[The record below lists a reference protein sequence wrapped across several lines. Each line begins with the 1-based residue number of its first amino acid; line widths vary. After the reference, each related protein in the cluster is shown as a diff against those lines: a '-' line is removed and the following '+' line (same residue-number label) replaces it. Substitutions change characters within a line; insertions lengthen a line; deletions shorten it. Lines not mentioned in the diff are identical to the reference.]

1 MLFRDTLE
9 KLVNQVPQANGAIL
23 VDTNGEE
30 IVTFAE
36 ENEYEMKLLGAHLVP
51 IHHRLEAIS
60 GRINTGLHEEIIIRT
75 DSAYIISAPM
85 ENQLYIVLRL
95 SPSPT
100 ITPTVSQLK
109 EAISSIVKESS

>member
-1 MLFRDTLE
+1 VLFQDTLQE
-9 KLVNQVPQANGAIL
+9 LVNRVPQANGAIL

-75 DSAYIISAPM
+75 DSAYIISAPL

-95 SPSPT
+95 SPSPI

-109 EAISSIVKESS
+109 EAIASIIKEST

>member
-1 MLFRDTLE
+1 VLFRDTLQE
-9 KLVNQVPQANGAIL
+9 LVDHVPHANGAIL

-30 IVTFAE
+30 IVTYAE

-75 DSAYIISAPM
+75 DSAYIISAPL

-95 SPSPT
+95 SPSPA
-100 ITPTVSQLK
+100 ITPTVFQLK
-109 EAISSIVKESS
+109 KTISAIIEETS

>member
-1 MLFRDTLE
+1 MFQETLQE
-9 KLVNQVPQANGAIL
+9 LVNRVPEANGAIL

-30 IVTFAE
+30 IVSFAE

-75 DSAYIISAPM
+75 DSAYIISAPL

-109 EAISSIVKESS
+109 KAISSIIEESS

>member
-1 MLFRDTLE
+1 MLFRDTLKE
-9 KLVNQVPQANGAIL
+9 LVKQVPEANGAIL

-36 ENEYEMKLLGAHLVP
+36 DNEYEMKLLGAHLVP

-75 DSAYIISAPM
+75 DTAYIISAPL

-100 ITPTVSQLK
+100 ITPTVAQVK
-109 EAISSIVKESS
+109 EAIITILEESS